1 VTLIVSLLG
10 GESTGKSTLARNLAQ
25 YLARHTPL
33 SVASVPEHLRQWC
46 AEQGRAPMA
55 HEQAALADDQTR
67 LIRAAASL
75 GPDLVIAD
83 TTSLVI
89 AAYSEQYFNDTR
101 LLAPAIE
108 DLRGSA
114 LILLMGLDLPW
125 VADGLF
131 RESPQ
136 VRDTTDAILRRELQS
151 AGLPFQTLYGHGTAR
166 LRHALAAIGLLLGVP
181 LVETDPNLTQ
191 GRVPWQCDT
200 CSDPACEHRLFTAL
214 LQATRPP
221 T

>member
-1 VTLIVSLLG
+1 MLTVIAVGLLSLSAVTLRSSTHGLALGQAKANARLALMLALVLVYIVLASQFNSFLQPLIVMTAQPLAVVG
-10 GESTGKSTLARNLAQ
+10 GLFALWITGTTLNMI
-25 YLARHTPL
+25 
-33 SVASVPEHLRQWC
+33 SMI
-46 AEQGRAPMA
+46 G
-55 HEQAALADDQTR
+55 
-67 LIRAAASL
+67 
-75 GPDLVIAD
+75 
-83 TTSLVI
+83 
-89 AAYSEQYFNDTR
+89 
-101 LLAPAIE
+101 
-108 DLRGSA
+108 

-136 VRDTTDAILRRELQS
+136 VRDTTDAIVRRELQS

-214 LQATRPP
+214 LQPTRPP